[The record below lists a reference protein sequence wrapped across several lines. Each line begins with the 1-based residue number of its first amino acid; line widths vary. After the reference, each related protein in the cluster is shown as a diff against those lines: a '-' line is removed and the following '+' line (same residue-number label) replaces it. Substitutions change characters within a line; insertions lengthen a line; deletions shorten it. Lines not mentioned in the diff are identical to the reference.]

1 MENNELKHYGV
12 LGMKWGIRRYQN
24 KDVSLTSNGRKRYQS
39 EDSKKTQ
46 QIKKKKISEMSNQEL
61 KDANYRLN
69 LEKNYKELTRHKN
82 AGQKIIKS
90 IISLAGT
97 IAALEGAA
105 KTYER
110 VGKKVVDNILSK

>member
-1 MENNELKHYGV
+1 M
-12 LGMKWGIRRYQN
+12 
-24 KDVSLTSNGRKRYQS
+24 
-39 EDSKKTQ
+39 
-46 QIKKKKISEMSNQEL
+46 
-61 KDANYRLN
+61 
-69 LEKNYKELTRHKN
+69 NYKELTRHKN

>member
-1 MENNELKHYGV
+1 MENPELKHWGV
-12 LGMKWGIRRYQN
+12 KGMKWGIRRYQN
-24 KDVSLTSNGRKRYQS
+24 KDGSLTSNGRKRYQS
-39 EDSKKTQ
+39 EDSKKTE

-69 LEKNYKELTRHKN
+69 LEKNYKELTR
-82 AGQKIIKS
+82 QKIIKS
-90 IISLAGT
+90 FIRSAGT
-97 IAALEGAA
+97 IVALEGAA